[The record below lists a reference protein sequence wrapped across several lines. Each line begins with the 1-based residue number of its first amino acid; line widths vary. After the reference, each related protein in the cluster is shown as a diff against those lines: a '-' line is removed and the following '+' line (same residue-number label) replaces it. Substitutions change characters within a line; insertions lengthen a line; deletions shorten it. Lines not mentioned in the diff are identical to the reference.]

1 MGDNLMNETVLSIE
15 ELKRE
20 DLIRKNKLV
29 GIVSL
34 ISVILAIIVE
44 VSIQQPLQMI
54 LTIGIGGAIFL
65 AILFLLIYKNVLLT
79 QTPYISVVGISVVI
93 FVIMSSSQSAPIVLL
108 PLYLLT
114 TVAIYNKRKT
124 LIFGVVCAIALTVL
138 FFITSGQE
146 FSYTSKEIVIY
157 YLIFVVIIAT
167 LFFQSIVT
175 GRLTQDIQATHKH
188 TEHLLEMRRHHAA
201 QLEENSKVISENIT
215 NIRRQGEEQM
225 HSFNEMTI
233 AVTEISSGMNTQNEA
248 ATTITESIEDLNGI
262 VQELVKGSN
271 HLSNQTENTNLA
283 ADNGNESIDLLLSKI
298 TDFQASVHSM
308 SETMNLLVGKINETN
323 GFTDRIQEIASQ
335 TNLLA
340 LNASIEAA
348 RAGDSG
354 RGFAVV
360 ASEIRKLSEVTSN
373 TANLISENLK
383 EVNESTTLTQKHMA
397 ENAIK
402 MDESVQ
408 LTKDAKGVFTVIDD
422 TVSELN
428 DAVRHFE
435 KISNQI
441 SHSSVSIE
449 TSVSEFAAIIEE
461 TTASLEEITA
471 SIENQNGQ
479 MQHLVSY
486 VQNTDDATA
495 ELMEI
500 FKEK

>member
-1 MGDNLMNETVLSIE
+1 MNETILSIE
-15 ELKRE
+15 DLKRE

-34 ISVILAIIVE
+34 ISIILAIIVE
-44 VSIQQPLQMI
+44 VSIQQPLHMI
-54 LTIGIGGAIFL
+54 LTIAIGGAVFLSIFFSL
-65 AILFLLIYKNVLLT
+65 VYRKLFLSAL
-79 QTPYISVVGISVVI
+79 PYIAMVGITSVL
-93 FVIMSSSQSAPIVLL
+93 FVIMLSSQSPPIILL

-114 TVAIYNKRKT
+114 TVAIYNKRQT
-124 LIFGVVCAIALTVL
+124 LFFGVACAITLTVL
-138 FFITSGQE
+138 FFVTRGQE
-146 FSYTSKEIVIY
+146 FGYAPKEIIIY
-157 YLIFVVIIAT
+157 YMIFAIIIAT
-167 LFFQSIVT
+167 LFFQSLVT
-175 GRLTQDIQATHKH
+175 GRLTQDIQETHKH
-188 TEHLLEMRRHHAA
+188 TEQLLEMRKQHAA
-201 QLEENSKVISENIT
+201 QLEENSQTISENIT

-233 AVTEISSGMNTQNEA
+233 AVSEISSGMNTQNEA
-248 ATTITESIEDLNGI
+248 ASTITESIEDLNKI

-271 HLSNQTENTNLA
+271 HLSLQTENANQA
-283 ADNGNESIDLLLSKI
+283 ADNGNETIELLLSKI
-298 TDFQASVHSM
+298 TDFQASVNSM
-308 SETMNLLVGKINETN
+308 SETMNLLVEKINETN

-354 RGFAVV
+354 KGFAVV

-383 EVNESTTLTQKHMA
+383 EVNESTTLTQKQMT
-397 ENAIK
+397 ENAEK
-402 MDESVQ
+402 MDESVK
-408 LTKDAKGVFTVIDD
+408 LTKDTKGVFTVIDD

-428 DAVRHFE
+428 ETVKHFE

-441 SHSSVSIE
+441 GNSSVSIE
-449 TSVSEFAAIIEE
+449 TSVSEFAAIIEQ

-471 SIENQNGQ
+471 SIENQNDQ
-479 MQHLVSY
+479 MQNLVSY

>member
-1 MGDNLMNETVLSIE
+1 MNETILSIE

-29 GIVSL
+29 GLVSF

-44 VSIQQPLQMI
+44 ASIGQPLQMI

-65 AILFLLIYKNVLLT
+65 SILHILIYKNLFLT
-79 QTPYISVVGISVVI
+79 QTPYFSVIGISVVL

-108 PLYLLT
+108 PFYLLT

-124 LIFGVVCAIALTVL
+124 LYFGVVCAIVITVL
-138 FFITSGQE
+138 FFVTKGQE
-146 FSYTSKEIVIY
+146 FGYTPKELVIY
-157 YLIFVVIIAT
+157 YLIFTVIIVT
-167 LFFQSIVT
+167 LFFQSFVT
-175 GRLTQDIQATHKH
+175 GRLTQDMQATQEQ
-188 TEHLLEMRRHHAA
+188 TEHLLQMRKQHAA
-201 QLEENSKVISENIT
+201 QLEGSSQTISDNIT

-225 HSFNEMTI
+225 HTFNEMTI
-233 AVTEISSGMNTQNEA
+233 AVSEISAGMNTQNESA
-248 ATTITESIEDLNGI
+248 STITESIENLNRV

-271 HLSNQTENTNLA
+271 HLSTQTDNANQA
-283 ADNGNESIDLLLSKI
+283 ADNGNETIDLLLTKI
-298 TDFQASVHSM
+298 TDFQASVSSM
-308 SETMNLLVGKINETN
+308 SETMNLLVEKINETN

-348 RAGDSG
+348 RAGESG
-354 RGFAVV
+354 KGFAVV

-373 TANLISENLK
+373 TANLIAENLK
-383 EVNESTTLTQKHMA
+383 EVNESTTLTQKQMT
-397 ENAIK
+397 ENAEK
-402 MDESVQ
+402 MDESVK
-408 LTKDAKGVFTVIDD
+408 LTKDTKGVFTVIDD

-428 DAVRHFE
+428 EAVKHFE
-435 KISNQI
+435 KITNEIGKST
-441 SHSSVSIE
+441 VSME

-486 VQNTDDATA
+486 VQNTDEATA

>member
-1 MGDNLMNETVLSIE
+1 MNEMILSIE

-29 GIVSL
+29 GLVSL

-44 VSIQQPLQMI
+44 AAIGQPLQMI

-65 AILFLLIYKNVLLT
+65 SILHILIYKNLFLT
-79 QTPYISVVGISVVI
+79 QTPYFSVIGISVVL
-93 FVIMSSSQSAPIVLL
+93 FVIMFSSQSAPIVLL
-108 PLYLLT
+108 PFYLLT

-124 LIFGVVCAIALTVL
+124 LYFGVGCAIVITVL
-138 FFITSGQE
+138 FFVTKGQE
-146 FSYTSKEIVIY
+146 FGYTPKELIIY
-157 YLIFVVIIAT
+157 YLIFTVIIAT
-167 LFFQSIVT
+167 LFFQSLVT
-175 GRLTQDIQATHKH
+175 GELIKDIQTTHKH
-188 TEHLLEMRRHHAA
+188 TEQLLEMRKQHAA
-201 QLEENSKVISENIT
+201 QLEANSQTISDNIT

-225 HSFNEMTI
+225 HTFNEMTI
-233 AVTEISSGMNTQNEA
+233 AVSEISAGMNTQNESA
-248 ATTITESIEDLNGI
+248 STITESIENLNRV

-271 HLSNQTENTNLA
+271 HLSTQTDNANQA
-283 ADNGNESIDLLLSKI
+283 SDNGNETIDLLLTKI
-298 TDFQASVHSM
+298 TDFQVSVTSM
-308 SETMNLLVGKINETN
+308 SETMNLLVEKINETN

-348 RAGDSG
+348 RAGESG
-354 RGFAVV
+354 KGFAVV

-373 TANLISENLK
+373 TANLIAENLK
-383 EVNESTTLTQKHMA
+383 EVNESTTLTQKQMT
-397 ENAIK
+397 ENAEK
-402 MDESVQ
+402 MDESVK
-408 LTKDAKGVFTVIDD
+408 LTKDTKGVFTVIDD

-428 DAVRHFE
+428 EAVKHFE
-435 KISNQI
+435 KITNEIGNST
-441 SHSSVSIE
+441 VSME

-486 VQNTDDATA
+486 VQNTDEATA

>member
-1 MGDNLMNETVLSIE
+1 MNETILSIE

-29 GIVSL
+29 GLVSL

-44 VSIQQPLQMI
+44 ASIGQPLQMI

-65 AILFLLIYKNVLLT
+65 SILHVLIYKNLFLT
-79 QTPYISVVGISVVI
+79 QTPYFSVIGIAVVLFI
-93 FVIMSSSQSAPIVLL
+93 IMSSSQSAPIVLL
-108 PLYLLT
+108 PFYLLT

-124 LIFGVVCAIALTVL
+124 LYFGVACAILITVI
-138 FFITSGQE
+138 FFVTKGQD
-146 FSYTSKEIVIY
+146 FGYTPKELVIY
-157 YLIFVVIIAT
+157 YLIFTVIIAT
-167 LFFQSIVT
+167 LFFQSLVT
-175 GRLTQDIQATHKH
+175 GKLTQEIQATQEQ
-188 TEHLLEMRRHHAA
+188 TEHLLKLRRQHAV
-201 QLEENSKVISENIT
+201 QLEENSQTISENIT

-225 HSFNEMTI
+225 HTFNEMTI
-233 AVTEISSGMNTQNEA
+233 AVSEISAGMNTQNESA
-248 ATTITESIEDLNGI
+248 STITESIESLNLV

-271 HLSNQTENTNLA
+271 HLSTQTDKANEA
-283 ADNGNESIDLLLSKI
+283 ADNGNETIDLLLTKI
-298 TDFQASVHSM
+298 TDFQASVTSM
-308 SETMNLLVGKINETN
+308 SETMNLLVEKINETN

-354 RGFAVV
+354 KGFAVV
-360 ASEIRKLSEVTSN
+360 AAEIRKLSEVTSN
-373 TANLISENLK
+373 TANLIAENLK
-383 EVNESTTLTQKHMA
+383 EVNESTTLTQKQMA
-397 ENAIK
+397 ENAEK
-402 MDESVQ
+402 MDESVK
-408 LTKDAKGVFTVIDD
+408 LTKDTKGVFTVIDD

-428 DAVRHFE
+428 EAVKHFE
-435 KISNQI
+435 KSTNEIGKTT
-441 SHSSVSIE
+441 VSIE

-471 SIENQNGQ
+471 SIENQNSQ

-495 ELMEI
+495 ELMKI

>member
-1 MGDNLMNETVLSIE
+1 MNETILSME
-15 ELKRE
+15 ELKKE
-20 DLIRKNKLV
+20 DLVRKNKLV

-34 ISVILAIIVE
+34 ISILLAIIVE
-44 VSIQQPLQMI
+44 VSIGQPLQMT
-54 LTIGIGGAIFL
+54 LTIGISGAIFL
-65 AILFLLIYKNVLLT
+65 SILFLLIYRNLFLT
-79 QTPYISVVGISVVI
+79 QIPYIAIIGIAAVL

-114 TVAIYNKRKT
+114 TVAIYNTRKT
-124 LIFGVVCAIALTVL
+124 LFFGVACAIVLTVL
-138 FFITSGQE
+138 FFVINGQE
-146 FSYTSKEIVIY
+146 FGYTSKEITIY
-157 YLIFVVIIAT
+157 YLIFAVITAT

-175 GRLTQDIQATHKH
+175 GRLTQDIQATHQH
-188 TEHLLEMRRHHAA
+188 TEQLLEMRKQHAT
-201 QLEENSKVISENIT
+201 QLEENSQTISENIT

-233 AVTEISSGMNTQNEA
+233 AVSEISSGMNTQNEA
-248 ATTITESIEDLNGI
+248 ATTITESIEDLNKV

-271 HLSNQTENTNLA
+271 HLGLQTKNTNQA
-283 ADNGNESIDLLLSKI
+283 ADNGNETIDLLLTKI
-298 TDFQASVHSM
+298 TDFQASVNNM
-308 SETMNLLVGKINETN
+308 SETMNLLVEKIHETN
-323 GFTDRIQEIASQ
+323 GFTVRIQEIASQ

-360 ASEIRKLSEVTSN
+360 AAEIRKLSEVTSN

-383 EVNESTTLTQKHMA
+383 EVNESTTLTQKQMA
-397 ENAIK
+397 ENAEK
-402 MDESVQ
+402 MDESVK
-408 LTKDAKGVFTVIDD
+408 LTKDTKGVFTVIED

-428 DAVRHFE
+428 EAVKHFE

-441 SHSSVSIE
+441 GNSSVSIE
-449 TSVSEFAAIIEE
+449 TSVSEFAAIIEQ
-461 TTASLEEITA
+461 TTASLQEITA

-486 VQNTDDATA
+486 VQNTDEATA

>member
-1 MGDNLMNETVLSIE
+1 MNEKILSIE

-29 GIVSL
+29 GLVSL
-34 ISVILAIIVE
+34 ISVILAIVVE
-44 VSIQQPLQMI
+44 ASIGQPLQMI
-54 LTIGIGGAIFL
+54 LTIGIGGVIFL
-65 AILFLLIYKNVLLT
+65 SILHLLIARNLFLN
-79 QTPYISVVGISVVI
+79 QTPYFSVIGISVVL

-114 TVAIYNKRKT
+114 TVAIYNMRKT
-124 LIFGVVCAIALTVL
+124 LFFGVACAVLITVL
-138 FFITSGQE
+138 FFLTKGSE
-146 FSYTSKEIVIY
+146 FGYTPKELIIY
-157 YLIFVVIIAT
+157 YLIFTVIIAT

-175 GRLTQDIQATHKH
+175 GRLTQDIQATHMH
-188 TEHLLEMRRHHAA
+188 TEQLLEMRKQHAA
-201 QLEENSKVISENIT
+201 QLEGSSQTISENIT

-233 AVTEISSGMNTQNEA
+233 AVSEISSGMNTQNESA
-248 ATTITESIEDLNGI
+248 STITESIENLNRV

-271 HLSNQTENTNLA
+271 HLSIQTENTNQA
-283 ADNGNESIDLLLSKI
+283 ADNGNETIDLLLTKI
-298 TDFQASVHSM
+298 TDFHESVDSM
-308 SETMNLLVGKINETN
+308 SETMNLLVEKINETN
-323 GFTDRIQEIASQ
+323 RFTDRIQEIASQ

-354 RGFAVV
+354 KGFAVV
-360 ASEIRKLSEVTSN
+360 AAEIRKLSEVTSN
-373 TANLISENLK
+373 TANLIAENLK
-383 EVNESTTLTQKHMA
+383 EVNESTTLTQKQMA
-397 ENAIK
+397 ENAEK
-402 MDESVQ
+402 MDESVK
-408 LTKDAKGVFTVIDD
+408 LTKDTKGVFTVIDD

-428 DAVRHFE
+428 EAVKHFE
-435 KISNQI
+435 KITNEIGKST
-441 SHSSVSIE
+441 VSIE
-449 TSVSEFAAIIEE
+449 TSVSEFATIIEE